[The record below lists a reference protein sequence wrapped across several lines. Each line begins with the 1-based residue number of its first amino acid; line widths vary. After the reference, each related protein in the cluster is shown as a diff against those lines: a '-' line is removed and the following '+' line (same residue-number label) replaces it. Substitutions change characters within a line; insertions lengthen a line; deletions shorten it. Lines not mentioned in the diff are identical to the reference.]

1 MILSYTYAIKRAGPC
16 DRFLFSWEIDMGRN
30 KIVYRNDAG
39 EILGWDYECDA
50 HELAEWDRLDQ
61 MDSIF
66 DYDDEDYPEDDE

>member
-1 MILSYTYAIKRAGPC
+1 MS
-16 DRFLFSWEIDMGRN
+16 RN

-50 HELAEWDRLDQ
+50 SELAEWDYLDR

-66 DYDDEDYPEDDE
+66 DYDDEECEDE